1 MKCSMHNFKNKLRS
15 VLMSAAILTLLSPA
29 LSFGF
34 GVGGLQLDSTLNQ
47 KLDASIELIGVQEGE
62 ASSIVVDLAPNA
74 IYERMGIE
82 RSSTLQKLKFAL
94 EKTPEGAPYIHV
106 FTDEVITEPFLN
118 FLIEV
123 NWSNGRLLREFTL
136 LLDPPVLLDEKPT
149 AIEAPQAD
157 IPPTFTVTTDS
168 GASEIPETIKAAK
181 IPDPEPEEI
190 LEAETETEVEV
201 EPDINEFLEEIIA
214 AENLKDTEN
223 LEITSEQVD
232 EPASEP
238 KTQQPTSLVH
248 EKVQKNEIL
257 WNIAEKMRPENIS
270 VEQMMLA
277 LQRENPNAFF
287 GDNVSF
293 LKAGAVLRIEDT
305 STLNEIS
312 VEEAIDEISRQHQ
325 SWLDYRS
332 ERQARNAVAAE
343 SAATPKHG
351 VDTVAAPEAVVESGK
366 ESQSEARL
374 KLVSPI
380 EEENNDTISQTNA
393 VLEAATEKLSQ
404 LNIELA
410 IATEAVEAGK
420 HENEELLN
428 RLAAL
433 EEQMSAMQSLIQLKD
448 AELQRL
454 QGDESIGELEFLKP
468 IVVDTQIESEPVS
481 AANDIKVSHEEHQP
495 PSLFS
500 DPITIATGIFA
511 FIILSLLAW
520 FVRGRK
526 TKTVEQEE
534 LVYHDEK
541 QKSLDELFP
550 EESIDDNDS
559 ETSVIKF
566 NESKAEESDSEIGV
580 EPLTEISFEHTE
592 MLDSNESLL
601 DPIAEADV
609 YLTYEKY
616 EKAEILLL
624 DAIEADPDRQE
635 LKLKLL
641 EVYALSRN
649 IEGFDK
655 QAEELFAA
663 LGGVEDNVLWQHA
676 QLMAKDIATTSP
688 LFTKDK
694 VKAEVHVSTIEK
706 AVSASWSPEQV
717 TEFDAEQDKQTI
729 TDSELEIDESEVS
742 ATEVVADTD
751 QDQAVFTE
759 EVAETEVSDV
769 SKSDDVIS
777 TDATLEEASDT
788 VLHDDAI
795 KSQPEPK
802 PKTETVVSDVEL
814 EKAMDAFSESA
825 LDKEWDEETGEEV
838 NEIVNEAIE
847 NAAIFSAHPAETAT
861 TGSDTSMFLL
871 SDEVGTKLDLAKAY
885 IEMGDQEGA
894 FDLLGEVLEEGTA
907 QQKNEAKELLES
919 S

>member
-1 MKCSMHNFKNKLRS
+1 MKCYMYNFKNKLRN
-15 VLMSAAILTLLSPA
+15 VLIGAAFLTSLSPA

-62 ASSIVVDLAPNA
+62 AASIVVDLAPNA

-82 RSSTLQKLKFAL
+82 RSPTLQKLKFSL
-94 EKTPEGAPYIHV
+94 QKTPEGAPYIQV
-106 FTDEVITEPFLN
+106 FSEEAITEPFLN

-168 GASEIPETIKAAK
+168 EPSVVPETIKAVK
-181 IPDPEPEEI
+181 TPEQEPEES
-190 LEAETETEVEV
+190 LEAVTEAEAEA
-201 EPDINEFLEEIIA
+201 EAESEINEVFEEILA
-214 AENLKDTEN
+214 SESLKNSENIETL
-223 LEITSEQVD
+223 SETAD
-232 EPASEP
+232 EPVEEP
-238 KTQQPTSLVH
+238 EAQQSTSLVH

-277 LQRENPNAFF
+277 LQRENPKAFF

-305 STLNEIS
+305 STLNQIS
-312 VEEAIDEISRQHQ
+312 VEDAIDEISRQHQ
-325 SWLDYRS
+325 SWLDFRS

-343 SAATPKHG
+343 SAATPQHG
-351 VDTVAAPEAVVESGK
+351 IDTASAPEVAIEPS
-366 ESQSEARL
+366 EENQSEARL

-380 EEENNDTISQTNA
+380 EEENGDTISQTNA

-428 RLAAL
+428 RLSAL

-454 QGDESIGELEFLKP
+454 QGDESVIEQEFLEP
-468 IVVDTQIESEPVS
+468 IIVDAQVDNEPVS
-481 AANDIKVSHEEHQP
+481 TAEDLSISHEEHQP
-495 PSLFS
+495 PSLFR

-511 FIILSLLAW
+511 LIILSLLFW

-526 TKTVEQEE
+526 TKMVEEEE
-534 LVYHDEK
+534 LVLGDEK

-550 EESIDDNDS
+550 EDIVDDS

-566 NESKAEESDSEIGV
+566 NESKAEDLDSEIGV

-616 EKAEILLL
+616 DKAEILLHE
-624 DAIEADPDRQE
+624 AIESDPDRQE

-649 IEGFDK
+649 IEEFDK

-663 LGGVEDNVLWQHA
+663 IGGVEDDVLWQHA
-676 QLMAKDIATTSP
+676 QLMAKDIATVSS
-688 LFTKDK
+688 LFANDK
-694 VKAEVHVSTIEK
+694 NDTDISTIEK
-706 AVSASWSPEQV
+706 AVNASWSPEQV
-717 TEFDAEQDKQTI
+717 TEFDAEQSKPTL
-729 TDSELEIDESEVS
+729 TDSELEVEESEIS
-742 ATEVVADTD
+742 AKDDTD
-751 QDQAVFTE
+751 QVQPTSTEDVFEVEESSKTESDEAIVTDSTLSDKTSDAVMQE
-759 EVAETEVSDV
+759 EQTQ
-769 SKSDDVIS
+769 
-777 TDATLEEASDT
+777 SDT
-788 VLHDDAI
+788 A
-795 KSQPEPK
+795 PESK
-802 PKTETVVSDVEL
+802 TVVSDEEL
-814 EKAMDAFSESA
+814 EKAMDTFTESA
-825 LDKEWDEETGEEV
+825 LDKEWDEATGEEV

-847 NAAIFSAHPAETAT
+847 NAATFSAHTEKTA
-861 TGSDTSMFLL
+861 GAASDTSMFLL

-894 FDLLGEVLEEGTA
+894 FDLLNEVLEEGTV
-907 QQKNEAKELLES
+907 QQKNEAKELMES
-919 S
+919 NQA

>member
-1 MKCSMHNFKNKLRS
+1 MHNFKNKLRS
-15 VLMSAAILTLLSPA
+15 VLLSVAILILLSPA

-74 IYERMGIE
+74 IYARMGIE
-82 RSSTLQKLKFAL
+82 QTPALQKLKFSL

-118 FLIEV
+118 FLVEV
-123 NWSNGRLLREFTL
+123 NWSHGRLLREFTL
-136 LLDPPVLLDEKPT
+136 LLDPPVLLDEKAT

-157 IPPTFTVTTDS
+157 LPPTFTVTTDS
-168 GASEIPETIKAAK
+168 PDSDIPETIKAAK
-181 IPDPEPEEI
+181 LPDQEPEET
-190 LEAETETEVEV
+190 LESEV
-201 EPDINEFLEEIIA
+201 EPEISEILEEILA
-214 AENLKDTEN
+214 SENLNDTEN
-223 LEITSEQVD
+223 LETLSEEIN
-232 EPASEP
+232 EPISEP
-238 KTQQPTSLVH
+238 EIQQPTSLVH
-248 EKVQKNEIL
+248 EKVQQNEIL
-257 WNIAEKMRPENIS
+257 WHIAEKMRPENIS

-287 GDNVSF
+287 RDNVSF

-305 STLNEIS
+305 STLNQIS
-312 VEEAIDEISRQHQ
+312 VEDAIDEISRQHQ

-343 SAATPKHG
+343 SAATPKQG
-351 VDTVAAPEAVVESGK
+351 GNGTTTPDTSIVETIDDN
-366 ESQSEARL
+366 QSEVRL

-380 EEENNDTISQTNA
+380 EEENGDTISQTNA

-454 QGDESIGELEFLKP
+454 QGDESIGEQEFLKP

-481 AANDIKVSHEEHQP
+481 VANDVEVNHEKHQS

-500 DPITIATGIFA
+500 DPITIAAGIFA
-511 FIILSLLAW
+511 IILLSLLVW

-526 TKTVEQEE
+526 TKTVEREE
-534 LVYHDEK
+534 LVYSDEK

-550 EESIDDNDS
+550 EESIDSNDS

-566 NESKAEESDSEIGV
+566 NESKAAEPDSEIGV
-580 EPLTEISFEHTE
+580 EPLTEISFEHSE

-616 EKAEILLL
+616 NKAEALLH
-624 DAIEADPDRQE
+624 DAIESDPDRQE

-649 IEGFDK
+649 IKAFDK

-663 LGGVEDNVLWQHA
+663 VGGLEDNILWQHA

-694 VKAEVHVSTIEK
+694 VKDDVHVSTIEK
-706 AVSASWSPEQV
+706 ALSASWSPEQV
-717 TEFDAEQDKQTI
+717 TEFDAEQDKSTI
-729 TDSELEIDESEVS
+729 TNSELEIGESEIS
-742 ATEVVADTD
+742 AAEVIVDTD
-751 QDQAVFTE
+751 QVANTE
-759 EVAETEVSDV
+759 ERDIV
-769 SKSDDVIS
+769 KSDEVIMS
-777 TDATLEEASDT
+777 DASLDEASKT
-788 VLHDDAI
+788 ILQDDKV
-795 KSQPEPK
+795 KSEAEPKLELEPEPK
-802 PKTETVVSDVEL
+802 TEAVVSDAEL
-814 EKAMDAFSESA
+814 EKAMDAFTESA
-825 LDKEWDEETGEEV
+825 LDKEWDESAGEEV

-847 NAAIFSAHPAETAT
+847 NAATFSTHPAKAGS

-894 FDLLGEVLEEGTA
+894 FDLLGEVLEEGTT
-907 QQKNEAKELLES
+907 QQKTEAKELMES
-919 S
+919 H

>member
-1 MKCSMHNFKNKLRS
+1 MHNFKNKLRS
-15 VLMSAAILTLLSPA
+15 VLLSVAILILLSPA

-74 IYERMGIE
+74 IYARMGIE
-82 RSSTLQKLKFAL
+82 QTPALQKLKFSL

-118 FLIEV
+118 FLVEV
-123 NWSNGRLLREFTL
+123 NWSHGRLLREFTL
-136 LLDPPVLLDEKPT
+136 LLDPPVLLDEKAT

-157 IPPTFTVTTDS
+157 LPPTFTVTTDS
-168 GASEIPETIKAAK
+168 PDSDIPETIKAAK
-181 IPDPEPEEI
+181 LPDQEPEET
-190 LEAETETEVEV
+190 LESEV
-201 EPDINEFLEEIIA
+201 EPEISEILEEILA
-214 AENLKDTEN
+214 SENLNDTEN
-223 LEITSEQVD
+223 LETLSEEIN
-232 EPASEP
+232 EPISEP
-238 KTQQPTSLVH
+238 EIQQPTSLVH
-248 EKVQKNEIL
+248 EKVQQNEIL
-257 WNIAEKMRPENIS
+257 WHIAEKMRPENIS

-287 GDNVSF
+287 RDNVSF

-305 STLNEIS
+305 STLNQIS
-312 VEEAIDEISRQHQ
+312 VEDAIDEISRQHQ

-343 SAATPKHG
+343 SAATPKQG
-351 VDTVAAPEAVVESGK
+351 GNGTTTPDTSIVETIDDN
-366 ESQSEARL
+366 QSEVRL

-380 EEENNDTISQTNA
+380 EEENGDTISQTNA

-454 QGDESIGELEFLKP
+454 QGDESIGEQEFLKP

-481 AANDIKVSHEEHQP
+481 VANDVEVNHEKHQS

-500 DPITIATGIFA
+500 DPITIAAGIFA
-511 FIILSLLAW
+511 IILLSLLVW

-526 TKTVEQEE
+526 TKTVEREE
-534 LVYHDEK
+534 LVYSDEK

-550 EESIDDNDS
+550 EESIDSNDS

-566 NESKAEESDSEIGV
+566 NESKAAEPDSEIGV
-580 EPLTEISFEHTE
+580 EPLTEISFEHSE

-616 EKAEILLL
+616 NKAEALLH
-624 DAIEADPDRQE
+624 DAIESDPDRQE

-649 IEGFDK
+649 IEAFDK

-663 LGGVEDNVLWQHA
+663 VGGLEDNILWQHA

-694 VKAEVHVSTIEK
+694 VKDDVHVSTIEK
-706 AVSASWSPEQV
+706 ALSASWSPEQV
-717 TEFDAEQDKQTI
+717 TEFDAEQDKSTI
-729 TDSELEIDESEVS
+729 TNSELEIGESEIS
-742 ATEVVADTD
+742 AAEVIVDTD
-751 QDQAVFTE
+751 QVANTE
-759 EVAETEVSDV
+759 ERDIV
-769 SKSDDVIS
+769 KSDEVIMS
-777 TDATLEEASDT
+777 DASLDEASKT
-788 VLHDDAI
+788 ILQDDKV
-795 KSQPEPK
+795 KSEAEPKLELEPEPK
-802 PKTETVVSDVEL
+802 TEAVVSDAEL
-814 EKAMDAFSESA
+814 EKAMDAFTESA
-825 LDKEWDEETGEEV
+825 LDKEWDESAGEEV

-847 NAAIFSAHPAETAT
+847 NAATFSTHPAKAGS

-894 FDLLGEVLEEGTA
+894 FDLLGEVLEEGTT
-907 QQKNEAKELLES
+907 QQKTEAKELMES
-919 S
+919 H